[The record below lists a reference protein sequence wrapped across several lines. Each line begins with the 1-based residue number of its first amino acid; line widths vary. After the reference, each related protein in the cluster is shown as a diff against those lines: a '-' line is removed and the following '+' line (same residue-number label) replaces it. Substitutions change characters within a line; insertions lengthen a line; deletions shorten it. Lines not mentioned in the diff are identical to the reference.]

1 VENREYDIALSFAG
15 EDRAYVEM
23 VAEQLRA
30 RSVKFFYD
38 RYEQA
43 DLWGKDLYTHLIDVY
58 RNKAVY
64 TLMFISQHYRD
75 KVWTNH
81 ERRAAQ
87 SRALQ
92 EVDQEYILPARFD
105 DTEILG
111 ILPTVNYIDLRET
124 SPVEVAILVV
134 RKLGRNPL
142 ADKAHSAPSPK
153 SSVLQGEVSFDYSN
167 HNGKFRIGEGHFEF
181 ETRWSKASNT
191 SIYCLTD
198 SRSIRGVSLA
208 PKGIAVNA
216 IQDASKLDFTSRYRS
231 PEINRIV
238 VLQNHNGIYAALQ
251 ILEISD
257 DTRGHPKDFLRFRYW
272 ILEDGSD
279 DFSAAGS

>member
-1 VENREYDIALSFAG
+1 VGLVFQHIAEIQTLISCNTFADAVFQPERTGYHYKVENREYDVALSFAG

-30 RSVKFFYD
+30 RSVRFFYD

-134 RKLGRNPL
+134 K
-142 ADKAHSAPSPK
+142 KAGTK
-153 SSVLQGEVSFDYSN
+153 S
-167 HNGKFRIGEGHFEF
+167 
-181 ETRWSKASNT
+181 
-191 SIYCLTD
+191 
-198 SRSIRGVSLA
+198 
-208 PKGIAVNA
+208 
-216 IQDASKLDFTSRYRS
+216 
-231 PEINRIV
+231 
-238 VLQNHNGIYAALQ
+238 
-251 ILEISD
+251 
-257 DTRGHPKDFLRFRYW
+257 
-272 ILEDGSD
+272 
-279 DFSAAGS
+279 FS